1 MTKPFLVC
9 VDDERILVESLRI
22 ELRKELGDEFQV
34 EAALSGAEALDL
46 IGPLLDEGADLAVLI
61 TDEKMPGMAGHE
73 LLAAVSRLSPSTALV
88 LMTGYGDAE
97 AVREAVNVGLYRYF
111 TKPWRIDDL
120 VFTVRQAQG
129 LRVRQRVIDEK
140 HRSIGLLARA
150 MGTALETVNR
160 VSDESTE
167 RHIDRITEYA
177 VLLAT
182 RSGAPAPWVERLRL
196 YAGLH
201 DVGKAGIACQLP
213 TVGPYTAEERNLQNL
228 HVAYGGSILG
238 APGIDPMAANIA
250 RYHHERWDGRGY
262 LEHLAGEA
270 IPLEARIVAL
280 VDVFDALASPR
291 PYREALPFDV
301 AFNQVVTLG
310 GTWFD
315 PRLVLVFRE
324 CADELRSI
332 RDRINA
338 PGPLP
343 PRPGFRL

>member
-1 MTKPFLVC
+1 LAKPFLVC

-22 ELRKELGDEFQV
+22 ELRKELGDEFRV
-34 EAALSGAEALDL
+34 ESAVSGAEALSL
-46 IGPLLDEGADLAVLI
+46 VGQILQEGDDLAVLI
-61 TDEKMPGMAGHE
+61 ADEKMPGMPGHE
-73 LLAAVSRLSPSTALV
+73 LLAQVSELCPSTALV
-88 LMTGYGDAE
+88 LMTGYSDAD
-97 AVREAVNVGLYRYF
+97 AIRDAVNVGLYRYF

-120 VFTVRQAQG
+120 VFTVRQAQR
-129 LRVRQRVIDEK
+129 LRARQKVIDER
-140 HRSIGLLARA
+140 HRSIGRLTRA
-150 MGTALETVNR
+150 MGSALETVNR
-160 VSDESTE
+160 ISDESTD

-182 RSGAPAPWVERLRL
+182 RSGTPAPWVERLRL

-213 TVGPYTAEERNLQNL
+213 TVGPYTAEERALQNL
-228 HVAYGGSILG
+228 HVVYGGQILG
-238 APGIDPMAANIA
+238 TDGVDPMAANIA

-262 LEHLAGEA
+262 LEHLVGEA

-291 PYREALPFDV
+291 PYREAMPFDG
-301 AFNQVVTLG
+301 AFNQIVTMG

-324 CADELRSI
+324 CCDELRAI

-343 PRPGFRL
+343 SRPGFRL